1 VISWH
6 TKKMQT
12 RILFV
17 EDDNKIRHLITTS
30 MNEDGYLVTDVES
43 GEDALTRIEN
53 DQFDIAIVDLRLPGI
68 SGLEVVRRARKTTA
82 IPIVVLTAFG
92 DSHDVVAALE
102 AGADDFLNKPIGTKE
117 LSARIRAILRRISP
131 PIEEVTDSHFTFG
144 TLAIS
149 IDLHEATSSG
159 RQIDLTRTEFQV
171 LKELIVRSP
180 KIVTRHDLLESVWGY
195 DYLGD
200 SRLVDMQIYR
210 LRSKL
215 AECEVPES
223 IQTIRGVGFKI
234 VE

>member
-1 VISWH
+1 
-6 TKKMQT
+6 MQT

-17 EDDNKIRHLITTS
+17 EDDAKIRQLITTS
-30 MNEDGYLVTDVES
+30 MKEDGFLVTDVDS
-43 GEDALTRIEN
+43 GEHALTCIES

-68 SGLEVVRRARKTTA
+68 SGLEVVRRARKSTA

-102 AGADDFLNKPIGTKE
+102 AGADDFLNKPIGAKE

-131 PIEEVTDSHFTFG
+131 QNPPDVEAINSHI
-144 TLAIS
+144 TLGSLALS
-149 IDLHEATSSG
+149 SDLHEATSRG
-159 RQIDLTRTEFQV
+159 KRIDLTRTEFHI
-171 LKELIVRSP
+171 LKELLIRSP
-180 KIVTRHDLLESVWGY
+180 KVVTRHDLLESVWGY

-215 AECEVPES
+215 ADCDVPEL